1 MNPESLFG
9 RGAGYFGLQ
18 AIQSAESGRVL
29 EAQVRFVSVWSILA
43 NSNEIVRYGALN
55 RFSVWGTKL
64 ALLRDVLR
72 IAAKCSDRSSV
83 SEDEAV

>member
-1 MNPESLFG
+1 MNRESPLGGGSRCFG
-9 RGAGYFGLQ
+9 VQ
-18 AIQSAESGRVL
+18 AIQPVEPGRVL
-29 EAQVRFVSVWSILA
+29 EAQGRFGSVWSILA

-72 IAAKCSDRSSV
+72 VAAKCSDRSSA
-83 SEDEAV
+83 SEDGAV